1 MIALAMQPE
10 AEAVE
15 RVFRDQRRR
24 ILATLI
30 RILGDID
37 LAEES
42 LAAAFEAALA
52 QWQGEGGIPDNPRAW
67 LIRTARNKA
76 IDQRRQATLHEAKH
90 AELAAEGDATAEPG
104 VFLGDERTVE
114 DDQLRL
120 IFTCCHPALASEA
133 QVALTLRTLGGL
145 ETDEIARAFLV
156 PPATMAQRLVR
167 AKSKIRDA
175 GIPYRVPDPDE
186 LPERLDAVLAVVYLI
201 FNEGYAASS
210 GADLVRADLCAE
222 ALRLGRLLIAL
233 MPSRP
238 EARALLALMLLTDA
252 RRAARVG
259 PGGEVVLLEDQ
270 DRSRWNPDAIREGL
284 TLVEE
289 ALRADPFGAYSLQA
303 AIAGVHARAA
313 RAADTD
319 WREIATLYALLS
331 ARHPSPVVALNH
343 AAAVAMADGPEEG
356 LRRLDALAAGGTLAG
371 YHLLP
376 AARADLLRRLGRAG
390 EAVAAYRE
398 ALALVGNDAEG
409 RFLRRRLAE
418 LEAQSTPSASG
429 GGGSPPEPIAGGSEP
444 SEGSEVTKRTGSAAS
459 SRARE

>member
-1 MIALAMQPE
+1 MITLAMHPGVD
-10 AEAVE
+10 AVE
-15 RVFRDQRRR
+15 RVFREQRRR

-52 QWQGEGGIPDNPRAW
+52 QWPAEGGIPDNPRAW

-76 IDQRRQATLHEAKH
+76 IDQRRQAMLHDAKH
-90 AELAAEGDATAEPG
+90 AELAAETDAAIAPG
-104 VFLGDERTVE
+104 VGVGLGVGLFLGDERTVE

-120 IFTCCHPALASEA
+120 IFTCCHPALAIEA

-145 ETDEIARAFLV
+145 ATDEIARAFLV

-167 AKSKIRDA
+167 AKGKIRDA
-175 GIPYRVPDPDE
+175 GIPYRVPDPEE

-222 ALRLGRLLIAL
+222 AIRLGRVLVGL
-233 MPSRP
+233 MAARP
-238 EARALLALMLLTDA
+238 EVGALLALMLLTDA
-252 RRAARVG
+252 RRTARVG
-259 PGGEVVLLEDQ
+259 AGGEIVLLEDQ
-270 DRSRWNPDAIREGL
+270 DRSLWHPDAIREGL
-284 TLVEE
+284 VLVEE
-289 ALRADPFGAYSLQA
+289 SLRADPFGAYTLQA
-303 AIAGVHARAA
+303 AIAGVHALAPRAG
-313 RAADTD
+313 DTD
-319 WREIATLYALLS
+319 WREIATLYALLG

-343 AAAVAMADGPEEG
+343 AAAIAMADGPEEG
-356 LRRLDALAAGGTLAG
+356 LRRLDTLAAGGTLAG

-376 AARADLLRRLGRAG
+376 AARAELLRRLGRAD
-390 EAVAAYRE
+390 EAAAAYRE
-398 ALALVGNDAEG
+398 ALSLVGNEAEG

-418 LEAQSTPSASG
+418 LGTDPPPS
-429 GGGSPPEPIAGGSEP
+429 
-444 SEGSEVTKRTGSAAS
+444 
-459 SRARE
+459 

>member
-1 MIALAMQPE
+1 VHAMRGACTAMIGGTMQVE
-10 AEAVE
+10 VEVVE
-15 RVFRDQRRR
+15 RVFREQRRR

-42 LAAAFEAALA
+42 LAAAFEAALG
-52 QWQGEGGIPDNPRAW
+52 QWPGEGGVPDNPRAW

-76 IDQRRQATLHEAKH
+76 IDQRRQATLHEAKQ
-90 AELAAEGDATAEPG
+90 AALAAESDTATAPG
-104 VFLGDERTVE
+104 LFIGDERTVA

-120 IFTCCHPALASEA
+120 IFTCCHPALAIEA

-145 ETDEIARAFLV
+145 ETEEIARAFLV

-167 AKSKIRDA
+167 AKGKIRDA
-175 GIPYRVPDPDE
+175 GIPYRVPDPEE

-210 GADLVRADLCAE
+210 GAALVRADLCAE

-233 MPSRP
+233 MPARP
-238 EARALLALMLLTDA
+238 GARALLALMLLTDA
-252 RRAARVG
+252 RRDARVDA
-259 PGGEVVLLEDQ
+259 GGEVMLLEEQ
-270 DRSRWNPDAIREGL
+270 DRSRWHAGAIQEGL
-284 TLVEE
+284 ALVEE
-289 ALRADPFGAYSLQA
+289 ALRADPFGAYTLQA

-319 WREIATLYALLS
+319 WREIAGLYALLA

-343 AAAVAMADGPEEG
+343 AAAVAMAEGPEEG

-376 AARADLLRRLGRAG
+376 AARADLLRRLGRLD
-390 EAVAAYRE
+390 EAAAAYRE
-398 ALALVGNDAEG
+398 ALALVGNEAEE
-409 RFLRRRLAE
+409 RFLRRRLTE
-418 LEAQSTPSASG
+418 L
-429 GGGSPPEPIAGGSEP
+429 GGSAP
-444 SEGSEVTKRTGSAAS
+444 
-459 SRARE
+459 

>member
-1 MIALAMQPE
+1 MRIEVA
-10 AEAVE
+10 AVE
-15 RVFRDQRRR
+15 RVFREQRRR

-30 RILGDID
+30 RLLGDID

-52 QWQGEGGIPDNPRAW
+52 QWPAEGGVPDNPRAW

-76 IDQRRQATLHEAKH
+76 IDQRRQSTLHEAKH
-90 AELAAEGDATAEPG
+90 AELAAEGDAATAPG
-104 VFLGDERTVE
+104 LFLGDERTVE

-120 IFTCCHPALASEA
+120 IFTCCHPSLAIEV

-167 AKSKIRDA
+167 AKGKIRDA

-186 LPERLDAVLAVVYLI
+186 LPERLEPVLAVVYLI

-210 GADLVRADLCAE
+210 GAELVRADLCAE
-222 ALRLGRLLIAL
+222 AIRLGRLLVAL

-252 RRAARVG
+252 RRDARVG
-259 PGGEVVLLEDQ
+259 QDGEVVLLEAQ
-270 DRSRWNPDAIREGL
+270 DRSRWHADAIFEGL
-284 TLVEE
+284 ALVDE
-289 ALRADPFGAYSLQA
+289 ALRADPFGPYTLQA

-319 WREIATLYALLS
+319 WREIAVLYAVLV

-343 AAAVAMADGPEEG
+343 AAAVAMADGPAEG
-356 LRRLDALAAGGTLAG
+356 LRRLDALAAAGTLAG

-376 AARADLLRRLGRAG
+376 AARADLLRRLGRVD
-390 EAVAAYRE
+390 EAAAAYRE

-409 RFLRRRLAE
+409 RFLLRRLAE
-418 LEAQSTPSASG
+418 LGAAQTN
-429 GGGSPPEPIAGGSEP
+429 
-444 SEGSEVTKRTGSAAS
+444 
-459 SRARE
+459 

>member
-1 MIALAMQPE
+1 MIGGAMQVE
-10 AEAVE
+10 VEVVE
-15 RVFRDQRRR
+15 RVFREQRRR

-37 LAEES
+37 LAEDA
-42 LAAAFEAALA
+42 LAAAFEAALG
-52 QWQGEGGIPDNPRAW
+52 QWPAEGGVPDNPRAW

-76 IDQRRQATLHEAKH
+76 VDQRRQATLHQAKQ
-90 AELAAEGDATAEPG
+90 AELAAESDTTAAPG

-120 IFTCCHPALASEA
+120 IFTCCHPALAIEA

-145 ETDEIARAFLV
+145 ETEEIARAFLV

-167 AKSKIRDA
+167 AKGKIRDA
-175 GIPYRVPDPDE
+175 GIPYRVPDPEE

-210 GADLVRADLCAE
+210 GAALVRADLCAE
-222 ALRLGRLLIAL
+222 AVRLGRLLIAL
-233 MPSRP
+233 MPARP

-252 RRAARVG
+252 RRDARVDA
-259 PGGEVVLLEDQ
+259 GGEVMLLEEQ
-270 DRSRWNPDAIREGL
+270 DRSRWHAGAIQEGL
-284 TLVEE
+284 ALVEE
-289 ALRADPFGAYSLQA
+289 ALHADPFGAYTLQA

-319 WREIATLYALLS
+319 WREIAVLYALLA

-343 AAAVAMADGPEEG
+343 AAAVAMAEGPEEG
-356 LRRLDALAAGGTLAG
+356 LRWLDALAAGGALAG

-376 AARADLLRRLGRAG
+376 AARAELLRRLGRLD
-390 EAVAAYRE
+390 EAAAAYRE

-409 RFLRRRLAE
+409 RFLRRRLSQ
-418 LEAQSTPSASG
+418 L
-429 GGGSPPEPIAGGSEP
+429 GGSSAPAGDP
-444 SEGSEVTKRTGSAAS
+444 
-459 SRARE
+459 